1 MNTNVMPSENGPE
14 DNINQEFLASE
25 GKTQH
30 KSPIT
35 SSNNNENSAF
45 DDDFNSIVGEQ
56 MDEQKIDN
64 NENNLASKVLEEKQA
79 QVATQKP
86 DPLKKFM
93 NDLLK
98 IMVDRKGSDLF
109 ITVGAPASIKI
120 FGEMTPVS
128 NQPLNY
134 DIVRAVVYGL
144 MNHAQAEEFNNTQEC
159 NFAIS
164 VPQVGRFRI
173 NAFIQRGSPGL
184 VARTITTDIPV
195 LEDLGMP
202 PVLKEIIMEKRGM
215 VLMVGGTGSGKSTTL
230 AAMIGYRNAN
240 AKGHIITL
248 EDPIEY
254 VHPHNRSLIM
264 QREVGADTKSWFA
277 ALKNTLRQAP
287 DVILIGEIRDEDT
300 MEFAITFAETGHLCL
315 STLHANNANQAL
327 DRIINFFP
335 EERRKQVLNDL
346 SLNMKAIISQRLI
359 PKKGGGRV
367 AAIEILLNTPL
378 ISDYILNG
386 RMSEIKAVMEKS
398 REQGMLTFDH
408 SLYELVIADKV
419 APEVAIRY
427 ADSVNTLKLKL
438 RGAGILI
445 NKEEDSI

>member
-1 MNTNVMPSENGPE
+1 MNE
-14 DNINQEFLASE
+14 DLDFTEPQETSPINQ
-25 GKTQH
+25 Q
-30 KSPIT
+30 KSDSKNSNT
-35 SSNNNENSAF
+35 SNNNANEDTHESF
-45 DDDFNSIVGEQ
+45 ESSIKESIE
-56 MDEQKIDN
+56 EQKLDKNVEKI
-64 NENNLASKVLEEKQA
+64 ATKVSEDKQ
-79 QVATQKP
+79 QKNGKTNP
-86 DPLKKFM
+86 IIKFVE
-93 NDLLK
+93 DLLRV
-98 IMVDRKGSDLF
+98 MVEKSGSDLF
-109 ITVGAPASIKI
+109 ITAGAPAAIKI
-120 FGEMTPVS
+120 FGELTPVS
-128 NQPLNY
+128 NQPLQI
-134 DIVRAVVYGL
+134 DIVRAIVYGL
-144 MNHAQAEEFNNTQEC
+144 MNDAQAEEFTKSNEC

-164 VPQVGRFRI
+164 IPNVGRFRI
-173 NAFIQRGSPGL
+173 NAFIQRGAPGL
-184 VARTITTDIPV
+184 VARTITTEIPN

-202 PVLKEIIMEKRGM
+202 KVLNDIIMEKRGM

-254 VHPHNRSLIM
+254 VHPHHKSIVM

-277 ALKNTLRQAP
+277 GLKNTLRQAP

-335 EERRKQVLNDL
+335 EERRKQLLNDL

-378 ISDYILNG
+378 ISDLILNG
-386 RMSEIKAVMEKS
+386 RMHEIKGIMEKS
-398 REQGMLTFDH
+398 REQGMLTFDQC
-408 SLYELVIADKV
+408 LADLVTEDKV
-419 APEVAIRY
+419 EPEVSIRY
-427 ADSVNTLKLKL
+427 ADSVNALKLKL
-438 RGAGILI
+438 RSAGIVVS
-445 NKEEDSI
+445 KEKS